1 MQRDNKSAV
10 KRPLSFW
17 LDFIGLTGKGEKGKK
32 GLLLLFML
40 LLGIILMFA
49 GPLISARPKTEK
61 ARVIQELPSLTQ
73 EQGYEA
79 DLGRALEEILEHID
93 GISNVR
99 VFITFYS
106 SIEGIYARTYE
117 ESKRNTLEQDREG
130 GTREIVD
137 SSRREEQ
144 VLLRDG
150 GGGEKA
156 LLLKEKMPE
165 VKGVIVVAK
174 GAENSYLRL
183 EVVRAVQ
190 SVLKLPVHRIAFL
203 PYGS

>member
-1 MQRDNKSAV
+1 MEQENKGADKKILSLWRDLF
-10 KRPLSFW
+10 RPVGGR
-17 LDFIGLTGKGEKGKK
+17 DKGKK
-32 GLLLLFML
+32 NLFLLLML

-49 GPLISARPKTEK
+49 GPFINAPPKTEK
-61 ARVIQELPSLTQ
+61 ARVIQEPPPSPDK
-73 EQGYEA
+73 GFEA
-79 DLGRALEEILEHID
+79 DLARALEEILEHID

-99 VFITFYS
+99 VFITYNTGK
-106 SIEGIYARTYE
+106 EGIYARSYD

-130 GTREIVD
+130 GTREIVELN
-137 SSRREEQ
+137 RREEQ
-144 VLLRDG
+144 VLLREG

-156 LLLKEKMPE
+156 LLLKENMPE
-165 VKGVIVVAK
+165 IKGVIVVAK

-183 EVVRAVQ
+183 EVVRAIQ